1 MKNIIWKAAYYNM
14 KTITVLCA
22 FMLAL
27 APVVTHAQ
35 QEPMYGQ
42 YIFNSTVINPAQ
54 AGANDSN
61 YWGVLARN
69 QWVGIDG
76 APRTES
82 VYANFGLRSQIGLAF
97 GIYQD
102 RLGPEHNLYFQTDI
116 SYHAR
121 LSESWRLA
129 GGVRL
134 IGSHFRVNL
143 TDIPNVEPGDP
154 YLGQDRSSG
163 LLLNIGAG
171 LLAYN
176 EKSFFGLSM
185 PRVFKSY
192 LNVLNSQAGNAH
204 PDIDFR
210 QHAVRDL
217 FAYAGTNIDL
227 TDEITFIPSTL
238 FKYPVDAP
246 VQLDLNAVFGYNDML
261 DFGPLVRTNLIE
273 MNDWFDAVG
282 FLVGIRFLPNW
293 YFGYMYEY
301 PLTSLSHATRQ
312 THEVSLRFFWDPKE
326 PERVGSPR
334 YFLF

>member
-1 MKNIIWKAAYYNM
+1 M
-14 KTITVLCA
+14 KTITVLFA

-27 APVVTHAQ
+27 VPVFTHAQ
-35 QEPMYGQ
+35 QQPMYGQ
-42 YIFNSTVINPAQ
+42 YVFNSSVINPAQ
-54 AGANDSN
+54 AGANDKN
-61 YWGVLARN
+61 HWGILARN
-69 QWVGIDG
+69 QWMGIDG

-82 VYANFGLRSQIGLAF
+82 VYANLNLRGQLGMAF

-102 RLGPEHNLYFQTDI
+102 RLGPEQNLHFQTDI

-121 LSESWRLA
+121 LSENWRLA

-143 TDIPNVEPGDP
+143 LDIPNVDPDDP
-154 YLGQDRSSG
+154 YLRQDISSG
-163 LLLNIGAG
+163 LLLNLGAG

-176 EKSFFGLSM
+176 EKSFFGLSL
-185 PRVFKSY
+185 PRAFKSH
-192 LNVLNSQAGNAH
+192 LTVLDSQVGNAH

-210 QHAVRDL
+210 QRSIRNL

-238 FKYPVDAP
+238 LKYPVDAP
-246 VQLDLNAVFGYNDML
+246 VQLDLNAVFGYNDIL
-261 DFGPLVRTNLIE
+261 DFGPLIRTNLIE

-282 FLVGIRFLPNW
+282 FLVNIRFLPNW

-301 PLTSLSHATRQ
+301 PLTSLSHATSQ
-312 THEVSLRFFWDPKE
+312 THEVSLRFFWGPKE

-334 YFLF
+334 YFLY